1 MLIESIKLLGVHSQD
16 PLAQLINY
24 SNAEVIGN
32 VENKSVKQKNVGHF
46 NKNVVGNCY
55 ENNYWYRN
63 DKNWM
68 LITPMS
74 KRDKLAKNNE
84 LFFKKRLGFD
94 APFEQRVQVLS

>member
-1 MLIESIKLLGVHSQD
+1 M
-16 PLAQLINY
+16 
-24 SNAEVIGN
+24 
-32 VENKSVKQKNVGHF
+32 
-46 NKNVVGNCY
+46 VGNCY

-74 KRDKLAKNNE
+74 KQDTLAKNNE
-84 LFFKKRLGFD
+84 LFFKKRFGFD